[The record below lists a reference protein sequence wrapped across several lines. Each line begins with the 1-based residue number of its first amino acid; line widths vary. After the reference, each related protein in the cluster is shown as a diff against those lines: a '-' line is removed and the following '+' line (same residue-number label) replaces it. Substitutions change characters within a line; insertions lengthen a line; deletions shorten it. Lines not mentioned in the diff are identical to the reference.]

1 MSRGQPKQYVGHM
14 INESSVSAAIPNPV
28 HRSRTSDVREHTALL
43 LEVARLYHLEGRS
56 QAEIARGVSFSRATV
71 SRMLTEARRRGIVQV
86 RIDHPLE
93 RVLGIE
99 RALVKAFG
107 LKQARVSDPEDP
119 SGVQEEVARAAA
131 DLIIETASEDLVLSV
146 SNGLAVTA
154 TVDAMPQ
161 LVWPRSRV
169 VQMIGS
175 VGQSEGLLDSPETC
189 RRMARKLGGTF
200 HPLPAPLVVSD
211 PGVAR
216 ALRGEN
222 QIATTLELGA
232 RADMALIGVGAV
244 SDGHSGLILRAY
256 EDQKSAEDLRR
267 SGVVAHICGHHIAE
281 SGQHMRTDICDRT
294 VSVDPERLREIP
306 LVVGVA
312 WGDEKVTP
320 LAAVMRGGFISAL
333 VTDRNTALALL
344 ERAGA

>member
-1 MSRGQPKQYVGHM
+1 M
-14 INESSVSAAIPNPV
+14 IKKLGMELADEAPR
-28 HRSRTSDVREHTALL
+28 HRSRTLDAREHTALL
-43 LEVARLYHLEGRS
+43 LEVARRYHLEGQS
-56 QAEIARGVSFSRATV
+56 QAEIAREVTFSRATV
-71 SRMLTEARRRGIVQV
+71 SRMLSEARRRGIVQV
-86 RIDHPLE
+86 RIGHPLE

-107 LKQARVSDPEDP
+107 LKQARVADPQEA
-119 SGVQEEVARAAA
+119 SAVQEEVARCAA
-131 DLIIETASEDLVLSV
+131 DLIIEDATEDLVLSV

-175 VGQSEGLLDSPETC
+175 TGQSERLLDSPETC

-211 PGVAR
+211 AEVAQ
-216 ALRGEN
+216 ALRGDN

-232 RADMALIGVGAV
+232 RADIALLGVGAV
-244 SDGHSGLILRAY
+244 SDGHSGLIFQQY
-256 EDQKSAEDLRR
+256 EDQDLADDVRR
-267 SGVVAHICGHHIAE
+267 AGAVAHICGHHIAA
-281 SGQHMRTDICDRT
+281 SGQHMRTGLCDRT
-294 VSVDPERLREIP
+294 VAVDPERLREIP

-312 WGDEKVTP
+312 WGQEKVAP

-333 VTDRNTALALL
+333 VTDRSTALAVL
-344 ERAGA
+344 EHAGA